1 MSERCTKHTRYERFV
16 KHFWQINR
24 NDENVYI
31 CYFSLLSLLLLF
43 LFLLL
48 LLLSLLFSSML
59 SLSALFLMEQGCGRA
74 WRSGS
79 SPAMLKKTANG
90 GSHEVDENKGN
101 TYIYI
106 CIFYSFIHL
115 FIYLCIYLYIY
126 LFIYLFI
133 YSFFLLKY

>member
-43 LFLLL
+43 LFLLLL

-101 TYIYI
+101 AYIYI
-106 CIFYSFIHL
+106 YASFIHL
-115 FIYLCIYLYIY
+115 FIYLFIYVFIYISIY
-126 LFIYLFI
+126 LFICLFI
-133 YSFFLLKY
+133 HFFF

>member
-101 TYIYI
+101 AYIYI